1 VHLLGPTQP
10 VDDLLDLYL
19 VDREPHGDRPWVMAN
34 MVGGLDGTAAV
45 GGRVGALSD
54 DTDAHLFRAMRAV
67 ADIVLVGA
75 ETARRERYGPVRL
88 TDELMA
94 GRRAAGLSPTP
105 PIAIVSRSLRL
116 DWDLP
121 LFTSAASSDGAD
133 APRPII
139 VTCGAA
145 DPEALERAEA
155 VADVVI
161 AGEAAVEPEAA
172 VEGLRSR
179 FGARLALCEGG
190 PTLLGQVAAAG
201 LLDELC
207 LTISPVLG
215 GDPLPVSVTPP
226 GADLTRME
234 LAHVA
239 EAHGSLYLRYVRA
252 SS

>member
-1 VHLLGPTQP
+1 MHVWGPTAP
-10 VDDLLDLYL
+10 IDDLLDLYV

-54 DTDAHLFRAMRAV
+54 DTDAQLFRAMRAV

-88 TDELMA
+88 TDDLVA
-94 GRRAAGLSPTP
+94 GRRAAGLPPTP
-105 PIAIVSRSLRL
+105 PIAIVSRSLEL

-121 LFTSAASSDGAD
+121 LFASADAG

-139 VTCGAA
+139 VTCGVA
-145 DPEALERAEA
+145 DPDLVARAEA
-155 VADVVI
+155 VADVVV
-161 AGEAAVEPEAA
+161 AGEAAVDPHEAVTA
-172 VEGLRSR
+172 LRTR

-207 LTISPVLG
+207 LTIAPVLG
-215 GDPLPVSVTPP
+215 GDPLPVSVTPA
-226 GADLTRME
+226 GADLTRMD

-239 EAHGSLYLRYVRA
+239 EAHGSLYLRYVRSA
-252 SS
+252 S

>member
-54 DTDAHLFRAMRAV
+54 DTDAQLFRAMRAV

-75 ETARRERYGPVRL
+75 STARLERYGPVRL
-88 TDELMA
+88 TDDLVSS
-94 GRRAAGLSPTP
+94 RVAAGLPSVP
-105 PIAIVSRSLRL
+105 PIAIVSRSLEL

-121 LFTSAASSDGAD
+121 LFTVPADG
-133 APRPII
+133 PGSRPII
-139 VTCGAA
+139 VTCGSA
-145 DPEALERAEA
+145 DPDLVARAEA
-155 VADVVI
+155 VADVIV
-161 AGEAAVEPEAA
+161 AGEAAVDPDLA
-172 VEGLRSR
+172 VTALRER
-179 FGARLALCEGG
+179 CGARLALCEGG

-215 GDPLPVSVTPP
+215 GDPLPVSVTPA
-226 GADLTRME
+226 GAGLTHMQ

-239 EAHGSLYLRYVRA
+239 EAHGSLYLRYVRSA
-252 SS
+252 S

>member
-1 VHLLGPTQP
+1 MHLLGPTQP

-19 VDREPHGDRPWVMAN
+19 VDREPLDGRPWVVAN
-34 MVGGLDGTAAV
+34 MVGGLDGSAAV

-54 DTDAHLFRAMRAV
+54 ETDAVLFRSLRAV
-67 ADIVLVGA
+67 ADVVVVGA

-88 TDELMA
+88 PDDLKA
-94 GRRAAGLSPTP
+94 GRVAAGLTPTP

-121 LFTSAASSDGAD
+121 LFTAVEAAS

-145 DPEALERAEA
+145 DPEGLARAEA
-155 VADVVI
+155 VADVVV
-161 AGEAAVEPEAA
+161 AGEAEVDPAA
-172 VEGLRSR
+172 ALAALRQR
-179 FGARLALCEGG
+179 YDAKVGLCEGG

-207 LTISPVLG
+207 LTIAPIMG
-215 GDPLPVSVTPP
+215 GDLLPVSVTPA
-226 GADLTRME
+226 GAGLTPMVLR
-234 LAHVA
+234 HVA
-239 EAHGSLYLRYVRA
+239 EAHGSLYLRYTRA
-252 SS
+252 ER

>member
-1 VHLLGPTQP
+1 VHLYGPAEKI
-10 VDDLLDLYL
+10 DDLLDLYL
-19 VDREPHGDRPWVMAN
+19 VDREPIRPDGSWVLAN

-54 DTDAHLFRAMRAV
+54 DTDARLFRAMRAV
-67 ADIVLVGA
+67 ADVVVVGA
-75 ETARRERYGPVRL
+75 ETARREGYGPVRL
-88 TDELMA
+88 TDDLVA
-94 GRRAAGLSPTP
+94 LRVAAGLGGTP
-105 PIAIVSRSLRL
+105 PLAIVSRSLRL

-121 LFTSAASSDGAD
+121 LFAETAEV
-133 APRPII
+133 RPIV

-145 DPEALERAEA
+145 DPVLVERAET
-155 VADVVI
+155 VADVVV
-161 AGEAAVEPEAA
+161 AGEAAVEPVLALA
-172 VEGLRSR
+172 LLRER
-179 FGARLALCEGG
+179 YDARIVLCEGG

-226 GADLTRME
+226 GAGLTRMT

-239 EAHGSLYLRYVRA
+239 EAHGSLYLRYTRTDP
-252 SS
+252 

>member
-1 VHLLGPTQP
+1 MHLLGPTQP

-54 DTDAHLFRAMRAV
+54 DTDARLFRAMRAV

-75 ETARRERYGPVRL
+75 ETARREGYGPVRL
-88 TDELMA
+88 TDALVA
-94 GRRAAGLSPTP
+94 GRRAAGLPPTP
-105 PIAIVSRSLRL
+105 PIAVVSRSLLL

-121 LFTSAASSDGAD
+121 LFAEVAPDG
-133 APRPII
+133 PRPIV
-139 VTCGAA
+139 VTCAAA
-145 DPEALERAEA
+145 DPDLVARAEA
-155 VADVVI
+155 VSDVVV
-161 AGEAAVEPEAA
+161 AGEAAVEPDAA
-172 VEGLRSR
+172 VEALRSR
-179 FGARLALCEGG
+179 YGARLALCEGG

-215 GDPLPVSVTPP
+215 GDPLPVSVTPA
-226 GADLTRME
+226 GAGLTRMR

-239 EAHGSLYLRYVRA
+239 EAHGSLYLRYTRVEP
-252 SS
+252 

>member
-1 VHLLGPTQP
+1 MHVWGPTEP
-10 VDDLLDLYL
+10 IDDLLDLYL
-19 VDREPHGDRPWVMAN
+19 VDREPLDGRPWVVAN

-54 DTDAHLFRAMRAV
+54 ETDAVLFRSLRAV
-67 ADIVLVGA
+67 ADVVVVGA

-88 TDELMA
+88 PDDLVA
-94 GRRAAGLSPTP
+94 SRVAAGLAPTP

-116 DWDLP
+116 DWELP
-121 LFTSAASSDGAD
+121 LFAAAGA
-133 APRPII
+133 AAGPRPIV

-145 DPEALERAEA
+145 DPALVERAEA
-155 VADVVI
+155 VADVVV
-161 AGEAAVEPEAA
+161 AGEAEVDSGAA
-172 VEGLRSR
+172 LVALRR
-179 FGARLALCEGG
+179 RYDARVGLCEGG

-215 GDPLPVSVTPP
+215 GDPLPVSVTPA
-226 GADLTRME
+226 GAGLTHMR

-239 EAHGSLYLRYVRA
+239 EAHGSLYLRYTRMEP
-252 SS
+252 

>member
-1 VHLLGPTQP
+1 MHLLGPTQP

-88 TDELMA
+88 TDELVA
-94 GRRAAGLSPTP
+94 SRVAAGLAETP

-121 LFTSAASSDGAD
+121 LFASAG

-145 DPEALERAEA
+145 DPDLLARAEA
-155 VADVVI
+155 VAEVVV
-161 AGEAAVEPEAA
+161 AGEAAVSPDEAVA
-172 VEGLRSR
+172 ALRSR

-215 GDPLPVSVTPP
+215 GDPLPVSVTPA
-226 GADLTRME
+226 GADLTRMT

-252 SS
+252 

>member
-1 VHLLGPTQP
+1 MHVWGPQQP

-34 MVGGLDGTAAV
+34 MVGGLDGSAAIA
-45 GGRVGALSD
+45 GRVGALSD
-54 DTDAHLFRAMRAV
+54 DTDAVLFRAMRAV

-88 TDELMA
+88 TDDLVA
-94 GRRAAGLSPTP
+94 SRTAAGLPPTP
-105 PIAIVSRSLRL
+105 PIAIVTRSLAL

-121 LFTSAASSDGAD
+121 LFAPPEAD
-133 APRPII
+133 AGPRPIV
-139 VTCGAA
+139 VTCAAA
-145 DPEALERAEA
+145 DPDRVARAEE
-155 VADVVI
+155 VADVVV
-161 AGEAAVEPEAA
+161 AGDAAVEPEAA
-172 VEGLRSR
+172 VTELRAR

-207 LTISPVLG
+207 LTVAPVLG
-215 GDPLPVSVTPP
+215 GDPLPVSVTPE
-226 GADLTRME
+226 GAGLTRMA

-239 EAHGSLYLRYVRA
+239 EAEGSLYLRYTRTR
-252 SS
+252 